1 MTNNP
6 PSLNTF
12 VLMTSLHF
20 IFADQHMVLSINF
33 QSLPSKVCPAE
44 FAQFINDFFK
54 EYDVHQKTCMYLL
67 LDPEAVSSHLELY
80 HIIQKSKHYMG
91 IIRTTNRLNHTFD
104 LLRIS
109 HNPGRL
115 VAVVVPNT
123 SRSTIKAVK
132 FVSKFGLQYEE

>member
-6 PSLNTF
+6 PSLNIF

-20 IFADQHMVLSINF
+20 IYADQHMALSNS
-33 QSLPSKVCPAE
+33 QSLPSKVCPTE

-91 IIRTTNRLNHTFD
+91 IIRTTNRLNHTLD
-104 LLRIS
+104 LLKIN

-115 VAVVVPNT
+115 VAIIVPHI
-123 SRSTIKAVK
+123 SRSTIEAIK
-132 FVSKFGLQYEE
+132 FVSML